1 MFQFAGCPPRTL
13 WIHVRVRKVRLTW
26 VPPFRYLRIDG
37 YLPLPAAFRS
47 LSRLSSACS
56 AKASALCPPLLN
68 HLCTPSVACR
78 SFFWLSSLRFPPP
91 RGRSASAVPLHR
103 FRPCPAFLF
112 LLFSLGLMSLVLG
125 FLCFRY
131 SVFKVR
137 PALHFSATQMGL
149 SGLEPPTSRLSGVRS
164 NRLSYK
170 PRLLDRRWNISPTA
184 GRSACIQVCICLCHP
199 SLFQVVLL

>member
-26 VPPFRYLRIDG
+26 VPPFRYLRIAG

-56 AKASALCPPLLN
+56 AKASALCPSLLN

-78 SFFWLSSLRFPPP
+78 SFLAFPACDSHRFAAAPLPPCCCTA
-91 RGRSASAVPLHR
+91 SASPR
-103 FRPCPAFLF
+103 FLF

-137 PALHFSATQMGL
+137 INYFILAVLSAIKNQ
-149 SGLEPPTSRLSGVRS
+149 
-164 NRLSYK
+164 N
-170 PRLLDRRWNISPTA
+170 
-184 GRSACIQVCICLCHP
+184 
-199 SLFQVVLL
+199 